1 MGARAEALAK
11 QFEAKALE
19 TTTLLERLTDADWK
33 KTTTAERWTVG
44 VVAHHVAGAHELIA
58 GLVKGVASG
67 QASQGVPMDA
77 IHAMNARHAQEHAG
91 CTRAETL
98 ALHRQGVAAA
108 AAMLR
113 GLDDA
118 QLDRS
123 GTVIVGMPAM
133 SAAQVATAVLIGHMD
148 EHMGSIRATIAG

>member
-11 QFEAKALE
+11 QFEAKAQE
-19 TTTLLERLTDADWK
+19 TTALIERLTDADWQ
-33 KTTTAERWTVG
+33 KTTAAETWTVG
-44 VVAHHVAGAHELIA
+44 VVAHHIAAAHEVIA
-58 GLVKGVASG
+58 GLVKGLASG
-67 QASQGVPMDA
+67 QAGQGVPMDA
-77 IHAMNARHAQEHAG
+77 IHAMNARHAQEHAR

-118 QLDRS
+118 HLDQS

-133 SAAQVATAVLIGHMD
+133 SAAQVAVRVLVGHMD
-148 EHMGSIRATIAG
+148 EHLGSIRATIGG